1 MRHFACIQRIQQGT
15 AMELHIKA
23 PLLAL
28 EPGQV
33 VSLDDAAG
41 KRISAKS
48 GLLWITEEGS
58 RKDHI
63 VRQGDAHI
71 VRHAGRTVVQ
81 ALKPAWVAIQ

>member
-1 MRHFACIQRIQQGT
+1 MRILHASGSYIKAP
-15 AMELHIKA
+15 AMELHINA
-23 PLLAL
+23 PVLAL

-33 VSLDDAAG
+33 VSLDNAAG
-41 KRISAKS
+41 RRISAKE

-63 VRQGDAHI
+63 VGQGDAHI

-81 ALKPAWVAIQ
+81 ALRTAWVAIQ